1 MAYQVRHAAGYL
13 LIAVLIAVLLASMLR
28 SECACTGEGDC
39 FCMQSGEALH
49 DVQEEDLRKIPDPE
63 QSEYRHFLDAWE
75 MEFAAR
81 SQEWASLYAEF
92 HAQDRTEDETL
103 EFDRQLA
110 RAYRDFLI
118 LFRDRHEKY
127 RERLSIEVR

>member
-1 MAYQVRHAAGYL
+1 
-13 LIAVLIAVLLASMLR
+13 
-28 SECACTGEGDC
+28 
-39 FCMQSGEALH
+39 MQSGEALH
-49 DVQEEDLRKIPDPE
+49 DIREEDFRKIPEPTS
-63 QSEYRHFLDAWE
+63 SEYRNFLEAWE

-81 SQEWASLYAEF
+81 SQEWASLYAAF

-118 LFRDRHEKY
+118 LFRDRHEKF
-127 RERLSIEVR
+127 RERLGIEG